1 MLAIPSLKEL
11 LAAGAHFGQRTSRW
25 HPKMA
30 PFLFGSTKGV
40 HLINL
45 EKTREQLALAAEF
58 ALNLSRRGGVLM
70 FVGTK
75 RQARTPVETA
85 AKKALMPYVTGRWLG
100 GLFTNFNTILDLL
113 RKLERLESDKASG
126 KLDQYTKREQ
136 LDMQREIDRLQ
147 QNIGGIKD
155 VRRLPEA
162 IFVTDVTA
170 DKIAV
175 NEAKRK
181 SIPVIGIV
189 DSNANPTKIDF
200 PIPANDDAI
209 KTIELISNV
218 MAEAV
223 LEGQRLKPV
232 PEPAKVEVTAVPVKP
247 IVQDAPSAKPDV
259 PAKQVAPDK
268 GAKS

>member
-1 MLAIPSLKEL
+1 MLAIPSLKDL
-11 LAAGAHFGQRTSRW
+11 LQAGAHFGQRTSRW

-45 EKTREQLALAAEF
+45 EKTREQLARSAEF
-58 ALNLSRRGGVLM
+58 VLNLSRRGGVVM

-75 RQARTPVETA
+75 RQSRIPIEVA
-85 AKKALMPYVTGRWLG
+85 AKKSNMPYVTGRWLG

-113 RKLERLESDKASG
+113 RKLERLESDKAHG
-126 KLDQYTKREQ
+126 KLDLYTKREQ
-136 LDMQREIDRLQ
+136 LDMQREIDRLEQ
-147 QNIGGIKD
+147 TIGGIKD
-155 VRRLPEA
+155 IRRLPEA
-162 IFVTDVTA
+162 IFVADVNA

-181 SIPVIGIV
+181 AIPVIGIV
-189 DSNANPTKIDF
+189 DSNANPSKIDY

-218 MAEAV
+218 IADAV
-223 LEGQRLKPV
+223 IEGQRLKPA
-232 PEPAKVEVTAVPVKP
+232 PEPAKVEVQPTKSTGEE
-247 IVQDAPSAKPDV
+247 ISAKTENMPKADSET
-259 PAKQVAPDK
+259 KTSK
-268 GAKS
+268 